1 MHLIAYRCRIWPK
14 KFSLG
19 NSSVCK
25 VENFFQSVLQLLIKL
40 LEKVS
45 VLFTVY
51 VSVWSSVT
59 DISYSTRLLTKQ
71 WQETLGGVWEM
82 CYWLW
87 YYVQAEGD
95 RLSEVTICQ
104 LMSCVQ
110 GLSSCDCRR
119 ILAKLCATKF
129 FKLSQRISQ
138 QRLSRVHGEVK

>member
-1 MHLIAYRCRIWPK
+1 M
-14 KFSLG
+14 
-19 NSSVCK
+19 CK
-25 VENFFQSVLQLLIKL
+25 VENFFQSVLQLFIKL

-51 VSVWSSVT
+51 VSVWSSVI

-71 WQETLGGVWEM
+71 WQETLEGDGEM
-82 CYWLW
+82 RYWLC

-110 GLSSCDCRR
+110 GLSSCDCRG
-119 ILAKLCATKF
+119 ILSKLCDQIF
-129 FKLSQRISQ
+129 LIISKNF
-138 QRLSRVHGEVK
+138 SAEAK